1 MNIETTYNL
10 YTAITSDLA
19 KIPVYN
25 DKNVILLTNITPEE
39 INAVIDSVIDNIL
52 DNEDL
57 DSDEEEELDYIANT
71 LQERNYYLNFNK

>member
-1 MNIETTYNL
+1 MKEEFLIKTKNNLLISQKDKETLKYYGIDVDNYKTLNELL
-10 YTAITSDLA
+10 YA
-19 KIPVYN
+19 
-25 DKNVILLTNITPEE
+25 
-39 INAVIDSVIDNIL
+39 IDNIL

>member
-1 MNIETTYNL
+1 MEEEFLIKTKNNLLISQKDKETLKYYGIDVDHYKTLNELL
-10 YTAITSDLA
+10 YA
-19 KIPVYN
+19 
-25 DKNVILLTNITPEE
+25 
-39 INAVIDSVIDNIL
+39 IDNIL

>member
-1 MNIETTYNL
+1 MEEEFLIKTKNNLLISQKDKETLKYYKIDVDNYKTLNELL
-10 YTAITSDLA
+10 YA
-19 KIPVYN
+19 
-25 DKNVILLTNITPEE
+25 
-39 INAVIDSVIDNIL
+39 IDNIL

>member
-1 MNIETTYNL
+1 MEEDLLIQTKNNL
-10 YTAITSDLA
+10 LISQ
-19 KIPVYN
+19 K
-25 DKNVILLTNITPEE
+25 DKNTLKYYNIDVDNYKTLNELLY
-39 INAVIDSVIDNIL
+39 AIDNIL

>member
-1 MNIETTYNL
+1 MEEEFLIKTKNNLLISQKDKETLKYYNIDVDNYKTLNELL
-10 YTAITSDLA
+10 YA
-19 KIPVYN
+19 
-25 DKNVILLTNITPEE
+25 
-39 INAVIDSVIDNIL
+39 IDNIL

>member
-1 MNIETTYNL
+1 MEEEFLIKTKNNLLISQKDKETLKYYNI
-10 YTAITSDLA
+10 D
-19 KIPVYN
+19 VYN
-25 DKNVILLTNITPEE
+25 YKTLNELLY
-39 INAVIDSVIDNIL
+39 AIDNIL

>member
-1 MNIETTYNL
+1 MKEEFLIKTKNNLLISQKDKETLNYYGIDVDNYKTLNELL
-10 YTAITSDLA
+10 YA
-19 KIPVYN
+19 
-25 DKNVILLTNITPEE
+25 
-39 INAVIDSVIDNIL
+39 IDNIL

>member
-1 MNIETTYNL
+1 MEEAFLIKTKNNLLISQKDKETLKYYGIDVDNYKTLNELL
-10 YTAITSDLA
+10 YA
-19 KIPVYN
+19 
-25 DKNVILLTNITPEE
+25 
-39 INAVIDSVIDNIL
+39 IDNIL

>member
-1 MNIETTYNL
+1 MEEEFLIKTKNNLLISQKDKETLKYYGIDVDNYKTLNELL
-10 YTAITSDLA
+10 YA
-19 KIPVYN
+19 
-25 DKNVILLTNITPEE
+25 
-39 INAVIDSVIDNIL
+39 IDNIL

>member
-1 MNIETTYNL
+1 MEEEFLIKT
-10 YTAITSDLA
+10 
-19 KIPVYN
+19 
-25 DKNVILLTNITPEE
+25 KNNLLTSQKDKETLKYYG
-39 INAVIDSVIDNIL
+39 IDVDNYKTLNELLYAIDNIL